1 MEPQKTQDS
10 QRNLEGRKKAGGI
23 TCPDFQ
29 LYYKTTVIKTVW
41 QLQINY
47 AQKKKDTNIK
57 TDIRSRKTIMPRN
70 KPMQI

>member
-41 QLQINY
+41 
-47 AQKKKDTNIK
+47 
-57 TDIRSRKTIMPRN
+57 
-70 KPMQI
+70 